1 MAIGVDR
8 FVGRS
13 VSYVYI
19 KYSRSAKSETD
30 KMCFI

>member
-19 KYSRSAKSETD
+19 KYNRSAKSETG
-30 KMCFI
+30 